1 MELLAKGLALLPDLL
16 AIAMALLTV
25 ASLVTALTPSPKDDA
40 IVDKIRRVLAW
51 LSALQPRDSA
61 GRMKLPATKPAEPPP
76 LLRERPESD
85 SGRRSA
91 R

>member
-1 MELLAKGLALLPDLL
+1 MDLLLKGLALLPDLL
-16 AIAMALLTV
+16 KIATALMTAV
-25 ASLVTALTPSPKDDA
+25 SVIVALTPTPKDDSVVA
-40 IVDKIRRVLAW
+40 KLWKVLGW

-61 GRMKLPATKPAEPPP
+61 GTMKLPATKPAEPPP